1 VNTKI
6 KQLNKIR
13 RHKRV
18 RATVKGTAERPR
30 VSVFKSSRHL
40 FVQFVDDQASKTVL
54 SSDASVGV
62 PTKTSGQ
69 LKNKAKDKL
78 TKTEK
83 AAKIGEM
90 LAEKAKESGIK
101 EVVFDRGGFKYHGR
115 IKAVADGLR
124 KGGLKV

>member
-1 VNTKI
+1 
-6 KQLNKIR
+6 
-13 RHKRV
+13 
-18 RATVKGTAERPR
+18 VKGTAERPR